1 MKSFSTRGNQPPG
14 ARDEQGRGGE
24 GEGQFCVFRLLS
36 ATISWRGAESGV
48 NADERRVDIFSSFI
62 YHLHQIFPPRST
74 RIENICHLDKI
85 ERCKIALHWQR
96 ILTSGDRRADWCNW
110 GLWFISVS

>member
-14 ARDEQGRGGE
+14 ARDEQGGERGRGG
-24 GEGQFCVFRLLS
+24 GGGSIICVFRLLS

-62 YHLHQIFPPRST
+62 YTKYFPLGAQGLKIFVIWTKLNVVKLHYIGR
-74 RIENICHLDKI
+74 EY
-85 ERCKIALHWQR
+85 
-96 ILTSGDRRADWCNW
+96 
-110 GLWFISVS
+110 